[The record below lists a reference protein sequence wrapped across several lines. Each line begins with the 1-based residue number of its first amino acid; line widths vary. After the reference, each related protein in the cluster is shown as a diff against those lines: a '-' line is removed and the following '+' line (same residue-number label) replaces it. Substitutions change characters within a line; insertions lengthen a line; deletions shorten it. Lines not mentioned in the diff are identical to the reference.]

1 MRGFIKSHW
10 IGWASGPQSR
20 SSWTISRS
28 TSTWQTRWA
37 CRACISNRPGRLS
50 AKFVRCWLAHKL
62 TADDTASTGGHAG
75 RSSAIRVICD
85 WCMATIGVI
94 ADTHV
99 PQRLRRLPDG
109 IPAAFRGVDLIL
121 HAGDLNS
128 VRVVT
133 ELEEI
138 APVQAVAGNA
148 DLFRSGLPLTRVLE
162 IEGRRI
168 GLTHGHGGWARYLVG
183 KARDVLGGRE
193 NYYLNIVWKSF
204 GPGGA

>member
-1 MRGFIKSHW
+1 
-10 IGWASGPQSR
+10 
-20 SSWTISRS
+20 
-28 TSTWQTRWA
+28 
-37 CRACISNRPGRLS
+37 
-50 AKFVRCWLAHKL
+50 
-62 TADDTASTGGHAG
+62 
-75 RSSAIRVICD
+75 
-85 WCMATIGVI
+85 MATIGVI

-121 HAGDLNS
+121 HAGDINS
-128 VRVVT
+128 ASVLS

-138 APVQAVAGNA
+138 APVQAVVGNA

-183 KARDVLGGRE
+183 KARDVLGMRE
-193 NYYLNIVWKSF
+193 NYYLDIVWKSF
-204 GPGGA
+204 GPVEAIVFGHTHRAYRAVRSGVLMFNPGPIAPDYYNTSGPQVGLLHVSAGAIETEIIRL